1 MTNRR
6 AFARIRDPSDLSIIV
21 PVKGVLYMQT
31 SPRRK
36 TLQSESRNLLL
47 TFRILLL
54 TGFCMLCAGGI
65 WYLAITGIIG
75 RKNWDFMT
83 YGLKPVILAGGGV
96 LVILLSLIAF
106 FTLPQMKT
114 WSRPVARDL
123 WKDRYRYS
131 LIIPGL
137 IIVFVFSYM
146 PMYGIILGFKD
157 YKIKSGIVFSEW
169 VGMYNFGRFFKSPV
183 AGQVIWNTFF
193 IGITQLIVT
202 FPVPI
207 LLALLMNELRSTAY
221 RRSIQTIIYLPHFI
235 SWVIMYSL
243 LFSLFSITSGL
254 VNKFLMSL
262 GYPSINLLSDPNKFY
277 GMLYM
282 TSIWKEAGWG
292 TIIYMAAIAGVDQ
305 EMYEAAYLDG
315 ANRFQ
320 QCVHITLPSIAFSI
334 TTMLI
339 LNVGSVM
346 GANFDQIMNL
356 RTAAT
361 QTTVA
366 QVIDTYVYDM
376 GVGKG
381 QYDLSTAIG
390 LFQQIVNCILLF
402 VSNYVV
408 KKMSGE
414 GFF

>member
-1 MTNRR
+1 MQRPRITKKQLQALPKGPLN
-6 AFARIRDPSDLSIIV
+6 AFR
-21 PVKGVLYMQT
+21 GVLI
-31 SPRRK
+31 
-36 TLQSESRNLLL
+36 LGLL
-47 TFRILLL
+47 
-54 TGFCMLCAGGI
+54 MAVGGAV
-65 WYLAITGIIG
+65 WYVAITGIIG
-75 RKNWDFMT
+75 NKNWDPA
-83 YGLKPVILAGGGV
+83 YARGPLALGISGIAV
-96 LVILLSLIAF
+96 MALSLIAY
-106 FTLPQMKT
+106 FTLPALRP
-114 WSRPVARDL
+114 WSSIMGRDL
-123 WKDRYRYS
+123 WKDRYRYL
-131 LIIPGL
+131 LILPGL
-137 IIVFVFSYM
+137 IVVFIFSYM
-146 PMYGIILGFKD
+146 PMYGIILAFKN
-157 YKIKSGIVFSEW
+157 YKIKSGILYSAWIGLE
-169 VGMYNFGRFFKSPV
+169 NFTRFFKRPV
-183 AGQVIWNTFF
+183 AGSVIGNTLF
-193 IGITQLIVT
+193 IGITQLAIT

-207 LLALLMNELRSTAY
+207 LLALLLNELRSNAY
-221 RRSIQTIIYLPHFI
+221 RRTVQTVIYLPHFI

-243 LFSLFSITSGL
+243 MYSLFSITSGL
-254 VNKFLMSL
+254 VNKFLTSM
-262 GYPSINLLSDPNKFY
+262 GYQAINMLSDPNRFY

-320 QCVHITLPSIAFSI
+320 QCVHITLPAISFSI

-356 RTAAT
+356 RSAAT
-361 QTTVA
+361 SSTVA

-390 LFQQIVNCILLF
+390 LFQQVVNCILLF
-402 VSNYVV
+402 LSNFIV
-408 KKMSGE
+408 KRMSGE

>member
-1 MTNRR
+1 MLYTVR
-6 AFARIRDPSDLSIIV
+6 AALIAS
-21 PVKGVLYMQT
+21 
-31 SPRRK
+31 
-36 TLQSESRNLLL
+36 LL
-47 TFRILLL
+47 
-54 TGFCMLCAGGI
+54 MLAGAGI
-65 WYLAITGIIG
+65 WYVAVTGIIG
-75 RKNWDFMT
+75 RKKWDFDL
-83 YGLKPVILAGGGV
+83 YGRQPMILAIAGAVLLVVSLLLYFLLPSLKP
-96 LVILLSLIAF
+96 
-106 FTLPQMKT
+106 
-114 WSRPVARDL
+114 WSKRMARDL

-137 IIVFVFSYM
+137 IVVFVFSYM
-146 PMYGIILGFKD
+146 PMYGIVLGFKD
-157 YKIKSGIVFSEW
+157 YKIKSGILFSEW
-169 VGMYNFGRFFKSPV
+169 VGAYHFERFFRSPV
-183 AGQVIWNTFF
+183 AGQTIWNTFF
-193 IGITQLIVT
+193 IGITQLLIT

-207 LLALLMNELRSTAY
+207 ILALLMNELRSTGY
-221 RRSIQTIIYLPHFI
+221 RRTIQTIIYLPHFI

-243 LFSLFSITSGL
+243 LFSLFSITNGL
-254 VNKFLMSL
+254 VNKLLMSL
-262 GYPSINLLSDPNKFY
+262 GYSSFNLLSDPNKFY

-315 ANRFQ
+315 ANRWQ
-320 QCVHITLPSIAFSI
+320 QCIHITLPSIAFSI

-390 LFQQIVNCILLF
+390 LFQQVVNCLLLF

-408 KKMSGE
+408 KRMSGE

>member
-1 MTNRR
+1 MQHSAAQGNLNGRREDNR
-6 AFARIRDPSDLSIIV
+6 SL
-21 PVKGVLYMQT
+21 LYLVRCGM
-31 SPRRK
+31 
-36 TLQSESRNLLL
+36 
-47 TFRILLL
+47 ILGALAV
-54 TGFCMLCAGGI
+54 AGAGI
-65 WYLAITGIIG
+65 WYIAVTGLIG
-75 RKNWDFMT
+75 RKKWDFSV
-83 YGLKPVILAGGGV
+83 YGIAPATLAICGGV
-96 LVILLSLIAF
+96 LLAVSLIAF
-106 FTLPQMKT
+106 FTLPGIRR

-131 LIIPGL
+131 LILPGL
-137 IIVFVFSYM
+137 IVVFVFSYM
-146 PMYGIILGFKD
+146 PMYGIVLGFKD
-157 YKIKSGIVFSEW
+157 YKIKSGIMFSEW
-169 VGMYNFGRFFKSPV
+169 VGLYHFDRFFKSPV
-183 AGQVIWNTFF
+183 AGQTIWNTLF
-193 IGITQLIVT
+193 IGVTQLAIT

-207 LLALLMNELRSTAY
+207 VLALLMNELRAAGY
-221 RRSIQTIIYLPHFI
+221 RRTIQTIIYLPHFI

-243 LFSLFSITSGL
+243 LFSMFSITSGL
-254 VNKFLMSL
+254 INKMLMSL
-262 GYPSINLLSDPNKFY
+262 GQPAINLLSDPNKFY
-277 GMLYM
+277 GLLYG

-315 ANRFQ
+315 ANRWQ

-390 LFQQIVNCILLF
+390 LFQQVVNCALLF
-402 VSNYVV
+402 ISNYVV
-408 KKMSGE
+408 KRMSGE

>member
-1 MTNRR
+1 
-6 AFARIRDPSDLSIIV
+6 
-21 PVKGVLYMQT
+21 MQ
-31 SPRRK
+31 K
-36 TLQSESRNLLL
+36 TLNDPKGSRSMLYTVRAALIASLL
-47 TFRILLL
+47 
-54 TGFCMLCAGGI
+54 MLAGAGI
-65 WYLAITGIIG
+65 WYVAVTGIIG
-75 RKNWDFMT
+75 RKKWDFDL
-83 YGLKPVILAGGGV
+83 YGRQPMILAIAGAVLLVVSLLLYFLLPSLKP
-96 LVILLSLIAF
+96 
-106 FTLPQMKT
+106 
-114 WSRPVARDL
+114 WSKRMARDL

-137 IIVFVFSYM
+137 IVVFVFSYM
-146 PMYGIILGFKD
+146 PMYGIVLGFKD
-157 YKIKSGIVFSEW
+157 YKIKSGILFSEW
-169 VGMYNFGRFFKSPV
+169 VGAYHFERFFRSPV
-183 AGQVIWNTFF
+183 AGQTIWNTFF
-193 IGITQLIVT
+193 IGITQLLIT

-207 LLALLMNELRSTAY
+207 ILALLMNELRSTGY
-221 RRSIQTIIYLPHFI
+221 RRTIQTIIYLPHFI

-243 LFSLFSITSGL
+243 LFSLFSITNGL
-254 VNKFLMSL
+254 VNKLLMSL
-262 GYPSINLLSDPNKFY
+262 GYSSFNLLSDPNKFY

-315 ANRFQ
+315 ANRWQ
-320 QCVHITLPSIAFSI
+320 QCIHITLPSIAFSI

-390 LFQQIVNCILLF
+390 LFQQIVNCLLLF

-408 KKMSGE
+408 KRMSGE

>member
-1 MTNRR
+1 MQIPVTAGPNGSTKNSKPRSLR
-6 AFARIRDPSDLSIIV
+6 LIYAGLILSA
-21 PVKGVLYMQT
+21 L
-31 SPRRK
+31 
-36 TLQSESRNLLL
+36 
-47 TFRILLL
+47 
-54 TGFCMLCAGGI
+54 MLAGAGI
-65 WYLAITGIIG
+65 WYIAITGIVG
-75 RKNWDFMT
+75 RKKWDFAV
-83 YGLKPVILAGGGV
+83 YGVKPVILAVCGGA
-96 LVILLSLIAF
+96 LLIATLIGY
-106 FTLPQMKT
+106 FTAPSLKT
-114 WSRPVARDL
+114 RSRRLALDL

-131 LIIPGL
+131 LILPGL
-137 IIVFVFSYM
+137 IVVFVFSYM

-157 YKIKSGIVFSEW
+157 YKIKSGIMFSEW
-169 VGMYNFGRFFKSPV
+169 VGPYHFERFFKSPV
-183 AGQVIWNTFF
+183 AGQTIWNTFF
-193 IGITQLIVT
+193 IGVTQLAIT

-207 LLALLMNELRSTAY
+207 ILALLMNELRSTGY
-221 RRSIQTIIYLPHFI
+221 RRTIQTIIYLPHFI

-254 VNKFLMSL
+254 INKLLMSL
-262 GYPSINLLSDPNKFY
+262 GSPAINLLSDPNKFY
-277 GMLYM
+277 GMLYT

-315 ANRFQ
+315 ANRWQ
-320 QCVHITLPSIAFSI
+320 QCVHITLPSIAFAI

-356 RTAAT
+356 RTTAT

-390 LFQQIVNCILLF
+390 LFQQVVNCVLLF

>member
-1 MTNRR
+1 MQQSPHRTATFAENRR
-6 AFARIRDPSDLSIIV
+6 PLHLIRA
-21 PVKGVLYMQT
+21 
-31 SPRRK
+31 
-36 TLQSESRNLLL
+36 LL
-47 TFRILLL
+47 IA
-54 TGFCMLCAGGI
+54 GFFMLACGGI

-75 RKNWDFMT
+75 RKKWDFMT
-83 YGLKPVILAGGGV
+83 YGLKPVLLAGCGA
-96 LVILLSLIAF
+96 LLLIITLIAF
-106 FTLPQMKT
+106 FSLPNLKA

-137 IIVFVFSYM
+137 IVVFVFSYM
-146 PMYGIILGFKD
+146 PMYGIVLGFKD

-193 IGITQLIVT
+193 IGITQLIIT

-207 LLALLMNELRSTAY
+207 LLALLMNELRSTGY
-221 RRSIQTIIYLPHFI
+221 RRTIQTIIYLPHFI

-254 VNKFLMSL
+254 VNKFLMSM
-262 GYPSINLLSDPNKFY
+262 GYQSINLLSDPNKFY
-277 GMLYM
+277 GMLYL

-339 LNVGSVM
+339 LNVGSIM

-390 LFQQIVNCILLF
+390 LFQQVINCILLF
-402 VSNYVV
+402 VSNFVV

>member
-1 MTNRR
+1 MEQSGHGPLHAVR
-6 AFARIRDPSDLSIIV
+6 A
-21 PVKGVLYMQT
+21 
-31 SPRRK
+31 
-36 TLQSESRNLLL
+36 LLAL
-47 TFRILLL
+47 AV
-54 TGFCMLCAGGI
+54 GMLAGAGI
-65 WYLAITGIIG
+65 WYIAITGLVG
-75 RKNWDFMT
+75 RKNWDPSVHGVGPLT
-83 YGLKPVILAGGGV
+83 LALSGGA
-96 LVILLSLIAF
+96 LLIGTLICF
-106 FTLPQMKT
+106 FTLPALKRF
-114 WSRPVARDL
+114 SRPVARDI

-131 LIIPGL
+131 LILPGL
-137 IIVFVFSYM
+137 IVVFVFSYM
-146 PMYGIILGFKD
+146 PMYGIVLGFKD
-157 YKIKSGIVFSEW
+157 YKIKSGIMFSEW
-169 VGMYNFGRFFKSPV
+169 VGVYHFDRFFKSPV
-183 AGQVIWNTFF
+183 AGQTIWNTFF
-193 IGITQLIVT
+193 IGVTQLLIT

-207 LLALLMNELRSTAY
+207 VLALLMNELRSTGY
-221 RRSIQTIIYLPHFI
+221 RRTIQTIIYLPHFI

-254 VNKFLMSL
+254 VNKMLMSL
-262 GYPSINLLSDPNKFY
+262 GYQAVNLLSDPGKFY
-277 GMLYM
+277 GLLYG

-315 ANRFQ
+315 ANRWQ

-390 LFQQIVNCILLF
+390 LFQQIVNCALLF

-408 KKMSGE
+408 KRMSGE

>member
-1 MTNRR
+1 MQASPHRNASTTENRHPLHVIQ
-6 AFARIRDPSDLSIIV
+6 ALLIA
-21 PVKGVLYMQT
+21 GV
-31 SPRRK
+31 
-36 TLQSESRNLLL
+36 
-47 TFRILLL
+47 
-54 TGFCMLCAGGI
+54 CMLAGGGI

-75 RKNWDFMT
+75 RKKWDFML
-83 YGLKPVILAGGGV
+83 YGMKPAILAGCGA
-96 LVILLSLIAF
+96 LVIIGTVLAF
-106 FTLPQMKT
+106 FLLPGLKN

-146 PMYGIILGFKD
+146 PMYGIVLGFKD

-193 IGITQLIVT
+193 IGITQLIIT

-207 LLALLMNELRSTAY
+207 LLALLMNELRSTGY
-221 RRSIQTIIYLPHFI
+221 RRTIQTIIYLPHFI

-254 VNKFLMSL
+254 VNKLLMSM
-262 GYPSINLLSDPNKFY
+262 GYQAINLLSDPNKFY
-277 GMLYM
+277 GMLYL

-320 QCVHITLPSIAFSI
+320 QCLHITLPSIAFSI

-339 LNVGSVM
+339 LNVGSIM

-402 VSNYVV
+402 VSNFVV